1 MHSHVRMS
9 SPVCYHLHHI
19 VLQDLVGRSADELE
33 MELHVAGTKPSKTT
47 PKNKQTTAGAGE
59 TKYRG
64 LGYSLRLYLSKCI
77 CVNAIVTPGQ
87 YTKD

>member
-1 MHSHVRMS
+1 M
-9 SPVCYHLHHI
+9 CYHLHHR

-47 PKNKQTTAGAGE
+47 PKKKKNAGAGE

-64 LGYSLRLYLSKCI
+64 LGYSLRLYSTVI
-77 CVNAIVTPGQ
+77 CLNASV
-87 YTKD
+87 